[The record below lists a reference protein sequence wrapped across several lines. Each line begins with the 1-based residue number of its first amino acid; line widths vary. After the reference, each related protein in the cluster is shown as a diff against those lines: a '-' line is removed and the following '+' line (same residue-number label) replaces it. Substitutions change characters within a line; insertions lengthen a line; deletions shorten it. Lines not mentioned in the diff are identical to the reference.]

1 MPPHNFDGII
11 RLVSDLNLMKSIPI
25 PVVSLT
31 HISAVEIVLGIV
43 VMAEIVGGIDEGAS
57 HACI

>member
-1 MPPHNFDGII
+1 
-11 RLVSDLNLMKSIPI
+11 MKSIPI

>member
-1 MPPHNFDGII
+1 MPPDNFDGII

-31 HISAVEIVLGIV
+31 HISAIEIVLGIV

-57 HACI
+57 HGCI

>member
-1 MPPHNFDGII
+1 MPPDNFDGII
-11 RLVSDLNLMKSIPI
+11 RLVSDLNLMKSIPV

-31 HISAVEIVLGIV
+31 HISAIEIVLGIV

-57 HACI
+57 HGFI

>member
-1 MPPHNFDGII
+1 MPPDNFDGII

-57 HACI
+57 HGCI